1 MLSYYFIK
9 KRKVWDSIFSLE
21 AIQNSITELLMC
33 PEHFLIWLPFIDF
46 ENTICV
52 EEKKQSDDARDNI
65 KKVLEHIS
73 IIMKDMVDV
82 NIDGSGLGSG
92 GSSCGNIKKI
102 KWILEGTLKDF
113 DKMYDETSEF
123 YNKLAGSYDIL
134 NDKVK
139 KGKDGKD
146 GGDSVGK
153 NTILLLED
161 LVFID
166 NNIEVSNNISS
177 ILSIFTENDYKL
189 LFQIENGYM
198 SSFLYDFIENIRIY
212 RLSCMMKMDV

>member
-1 MLSYYFIK
+1 
-9 KRKVWDSIFSLE
+9 
-21 AIQNSITELLMC
+21 MC

-52 EEKKQSDDARDNI
+52 EKKKQSDAARDNI

-82 NIDGSGLGSG
+82 NIDESGIGSGDSDG
-92 GSSCGNIKKI
+92 CNIKKV

-113 DKMYDETSEF
+113 DRMYDETAEF
-123 YNKLAGSYDIL
+123 YYKLEGSYDIL

-139 KGKDGKD
+139 KGKEGKE
-146 GGDSVGK
+146 GK
-153 NTILLLED
+153 EGKLMSLED
-161 LVFID
+161 LVFLE

-177 ILSIFTENDYKL
+177 ILSIFTDNDYKL

-198 SSFLYDFIENIRIY
+198 SSFLYNLIENIRIY
-212 RLSCMMKMDV
+212 RLSCMMKM

>member
-52 EEKKQSDDARDNI
+52 EKKKQSDDARDNI

-82 NIDGSGLGSG
+82 NIDDSGLGG
-92 GSSCGNIKKI
+92 NRGCNIKKI

-113 DKMYDETSEF
+113 DKMYDETAEF
-123 YNKLAGSYDIL
+123 YYKLAGSYDIL

-139 KGKDGKD
+139 KGKGGNEGKE
-146 GGDSVGK
+146 GK
-153 NTILLLED
+153 EEKLNSLED
-161 LVFID
+161 LVFLD

-177 ILSIFTENDYKL
+177 ILSIFTDNDYKL

-212 RLSCMMKMDV
+212 RLSCMMEMDV

>member
-1 MLSYYFIK
+1 MYLSIFGLLSYYFIK

-21 AIQNSITELLMC
+21 AIQNSIRELLMC

-52 EEKKQSDDARDNI
+52 EKKKQSDAARDNI

-82 NIDGSGLGSG
+82 NIDDSRLG
-92 GSSCGNIKKI
+92 GSRGCNIKKV

-113 DKMYDETSEF
+113 DRMYNETAEF
-123 YNKLAGSYDIL
+123 YYKLAGSYDIL

-139 KGKDGKD
+139 KGKEGKE
-146 GGDSVGK
+146 GK
-153 NTILLLED
+153 EGKLMSLED
-161 LVFID
+161 LVFLD
-166 NNIEVSNNISS
+166 NNIEVSNNIST
-177 ILSIFTENDYKL
+177 ILSIFTDNDYKL
-189 LFQIENGYM
+189 LFQIENSYM
-198 SSFLYDFIENIRIY
+198 SSFLYDLIENIRIY
-212 RLSCMMKMDV
+212 RLSCMYIML